1 MNILKLIINM
11 NTIKKYITMALLPLL
26 LAGCNKYFDINTDPN
41 NPSTMSANK
50 MLPYAQISAAYSVAV
65 GSRSTSAENYTG
77 IGDLLSVY
85 VHQMTVRE
93 DPDKYGATGGDW
105 VIQTSWTNAYTD
117 ALVNL
122 EDIIK
127 QGTDEGNTQY
137 VGIAEILKVYLYS
150 VLVDAYAQVPYS
162 EAIDNFYPH
171 FDEGAD
177 IYKSLFSLLDE
188 AIANLNDTKAA
199 NGQKPGADDIIYGGD
214 MKKWTKAANSL
225 KLKMLNQVRL
235 VQNVGTDV
243 QSLLKQD
250 LISSFDE
257 SLMLKFNST
266 QTPDN
271 RNPAYADTY
280 EAAQKTKYMSPW
292 FYEILM
298 GYNPNIFNGNKDPR
312 LPYYFYNQVK
322 PTESISNPAEYRDG
336 GFISIYFG
344 SDGPDRDHSQDA
356 AMTVVGIYP
365 AGGLY
370 DNGAATKV
378 TGKSSTGAAP
388 FRMITYADVLFIK
401 AELMQAGVIT
411 GDAQSTLKSAIQE
424 AFSQVDQVVTM
435 VNNGQTVPK
444 VATAAA
450 TTTYID
456 NVMKEFNSANSSKKM
471 EIIIT
476 QKWISEFG
484 NGFESYNDYRRTGY
498 PILFDPNNSKMAPN
512 GYATPHSENGGDPDR
527 DSGVSPAV
535 KVSCS
540 RGYPMSLP
548 WPSSEIESNVNAPA
562 QKNNLPE
569 YKVFWNK

>member
-1 MNILKLIINM
+1 M
-11 NTIKKYITMALLPLL
+11 NTIKKYITILLLPLL

-41 NPSTMSANK
+41 NPSTMSVNK
-50 MLPYAQISAAYSVAV
+50 LLPYAQISVAYSVAP
-65 GSRSTSAENYTG
+65 GSRSTASQNYTG

-85 VHQMTVRE
+85 VHQLVVRE
-93 DPDKYGATGGDW
+93 EPDKYGATGGNW
-105 VIQTSWTNAYTD
+105 TIETSWGNSYTD

-122 EDIIK
+122 EDIIN
-127 QGTDEGNTQY
+127 QGTKDGNTQY
-137 VGIAEILKVYLYS
+137 AGIAKILKVYLYS
-150 VLVDAYAQVPYS
+150 ALVDVYAQVPYS
-162 EAIDNFYPH
+162 EAIITNYPH

-188 AIANLNDTKAA
+188 AIANLNDTKAP
-199 NGQKPGADDIIYGGD
+199 NELTPGADDLIYGGN
-214 MKKWTKAANSL
+214 MKEWTKAANTL

-243 QSLLKQD
+243 QTLLGQD
-250 LISSFDE
+250 LISNFSE

-266 QTPDN
+266 STPDN

-280 EAAQKTKYMSPW
+280 EASQKTKYISPW

-322 PTESISNPAEYRDG
+322 ATTSIANPAEYRDG

-344 SDGPDRDHSQDA
+344 SDGPNRDNSQDGT
-356 AMTVVGIYP
+356 MTVGVYP

-370 DNGAATKV
+370 DDGGATKV

-388 FRMITYADVLFIK
+388 FRMITYADLLFIK
-401 AELMQAGVIT
+401 AELMQAGIIS
-411 GDAQSTLKSAIQE
+411 GDVQSTLQSAIQE

-435 VNNGQTVPK
+435 VNNGQSAPK

-450 TTTYID
+450 TTTYIS
-456 NVMKEFNSANSSKKM
+456 NVMSEFNAANSDKKM

-498 PILFDPNNSKMAPN
+498 PTLFDPNNPQMAPG

-527 DSGVSPAV
+527 DTGVSPAV

-540 RGYPMSLP
+540 RGYPMTLP
-548 WPSSEIESNVNAPA
+548 WPSNELESNVNAPA
-562 QKNNLPE
+562 QKNNLPD